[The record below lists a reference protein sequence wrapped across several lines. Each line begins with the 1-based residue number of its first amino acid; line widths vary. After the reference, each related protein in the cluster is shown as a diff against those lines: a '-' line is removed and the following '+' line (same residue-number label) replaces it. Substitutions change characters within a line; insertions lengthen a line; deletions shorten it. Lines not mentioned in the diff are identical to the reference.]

1 MKRSS
6 DILHKSPLASG
17 THHHTFQQPRRRGAG
32 PFCRLRHRP
41 HAAQKLGRKWIGI
54 DITHLAIS
62 LIEKRLKDAFKDE
75 LRYETHGTPKDLGGA
90 ADLAR
95 RDKYQFQWWACSL
108 VGAQPFK
115 GKKKGADGGID
126 GIIYFQDGSGTDQ
139 KIVVSVKGGENVNV
153 AMIRDLAHVVDRE
166 KAAIG
171 LFVTLAPPTGPM
183 TTEAV
188 KTGYF
193 ECERANRPFQK
204 IQILTIEGLLAETER
219 ADYPDISGGTRT
231 FKQAPREKGPKQ
243 KQFTL
248 GE

>member
-1 MKRSS
+1 MGYPTQK
-6 DILHKSPLASG
+6 PLALLERIIQASSNPG
-17 THHHTFQQPRRRGAG
+17 DVVLD
-32 PFCRLRHRP
+32 PFCGCGTAL
-41 HAAQKLGRKWIGI
+41 HAAQKLNRRWIGI

-62 LIEKRLKDAFKDE
+62 LIEQRLSKAFGLKSGVDF
-75 LRYETHGTPKDLGGA
+75 ETHGTPKDFSGA

-126 GIIYFQDGSGTDQ
+126 GIIFFQDGSGADQ

-204 IQILTIEGLLAETER
+204 VQILTIEGLLAGTER
-219 ADYPDISGGTRT
+219 PDYPDISGGTRT

-243 KQFTL
+243 QQFAL
-248 GE
+248 K